1 MDIEEFRAQ
10 AHALVDWIADYRA
23 GIAARPVQAQVQPGD
38 VLAQLPAQP
47 PAEPESF
54 DAVMRDLDAII
65 APGLSHFQHPSF
77 FGYFPANSLPSSVLG
92 DFMSTGLGAL
102 GLSWQS
108 APALA
113 ELEER
118 MAEWMRGMFGFS
130 NLWHGA
136 IQDTAST
143 STLLALLC
151 ARERTTNFGMVR
163 GGLQGEPHPLVVYV
177 SQYSHS
183 SVDKAALLA
192 GFGRAN
198 VRVIEVDE
206 NFALR
211 PDLLEHAI
219 TTDRAAGLVPCVVVA
234 TIGTTTTTALDPIA
248 AVAGIAQKYGL
259 WMHVD
264 GALAGSAMILP
275 ECRWMW
281 QGIEGADSIV
291 INPHKWLGVAFDCS
305 LFYVRDPQHLMRVM
319 GTNPSYLQS
328 AADGA
333 VKNYRDWG
341 IPLGR
346 RFRALKLWTLI
357 RTEGVAAL
365 QARLRRD
372 MKNAQWLAEQV
383 RIQENWRLLA
393 PVVLQTLCVRHEPPG
408 LQGEALDAH
417 TKRWVDA
424 LNRSGRAYLT
434 PATLEGR
441 WMCRISIG
449 AYPTEREHVAA
460 LWETIKEISD
470 FEFQISDFRFQIEA
484 SNLESKSEI

>member
-1 MDIEEFRAQ
+1 MDIEEFRAR
-10 AHALVDWIADYRA
+10 AHALVDWIADFRA
-23 GIAARPVQAQVQPGD
+23 GIAARPVQAPVQPGD
-38 VLAQLPAQP
+38 VLVQLPAEPPDEPQP
-47 PAEPESF
+47 F
-54 DAVMRDLDAII
+54 DDVMRDLDAII
-65 APGLSHFQHPSF
+65 APALSHFQHPSF

-118 MAEWMRGMFGFS
+118 MTDWMRRMLGLS
-130 NLWHGA
+130 DAWQGA

-151 ARERTTNFGMVR
+151 ARERATDFGMVR
-163 GGLQGEPHPLVVYV
+163 GGLQSEARPLTVYV
-177 SQYSHS
+177 SKYAHS

-192 GFGRAN
+192 GFGREY
-198 VRVIEVDE
+198 VRAIDVDE

-211 PDLLEHAI
+211 PDALDAAVAADL
-219 TTDRAAGLVPCVVVA
+219 AAGRRPCAVVA
-234 TIGTTTTTALDPIA
+234 TTGTTTSTALDPLAPIA
-248 AVAGIAQKYGL
+248 AIAQRRGM

-281 QGIEGADSIV
+281 DGVEGADSIV
-291 INPHKWLGVAFDCS
+291 VNPHKWLGAAFDCS
-305 LFYVRDPQHLMRVM
+305 LFYVRDPQHLVRVM

-357 RTEGVAAL
+357 RAEGVRGL

-372 MKNAQWLAEQV
+372 MANAQWLAEQV
-383 RIQENWRLLA
+383 RAAPHWRVLA
-393 PVVLQTLCVRHEPPG
+393 PVPLQTLCVRHEPPG
-408 LQGEALDAH
+408 LSGDALDAH
-417 TKRWVDA
+417 TRAWVDA
-424 LNRSGRAYLT
+424 VNRSGRAYLT
-434 PATLEGR
+434 PAMLEGR
-441 WMCRISIG
+441 WMCRVSVG

-460 LWETIKEISD
+460 LWDTMNAIA
-470 FEFQISDFRFQIEA
+470 RRPEA
-484 SNLESKSEI
+484 

>member
-10 AHALVDWIADYRA
+10 AHALVDWIADFRA
-23 GIAARPVQAQVQPGD
+23 GIAARPVQAQVRPGD
-38 VLAQLPAQP
+38 VLAQLPADPPDEPQP
-47 PAEPESF
+47 F
-54 DAVMRDLDAII
+54 DDVMRDLDAII

-77 FGYFPANSLPSSVLG
+77 FGYFPANSMPSSVLG

-118 MAEWMRGMFGFS
+118 MTDWMRRMFGLS
-130 NLWHGA
+130 DDWQGA

-143 STLLALLC
+143 CTLLALLC
-151 ARERTTNFGMVR
+151 ARERATDFGMVR
-163 GGLQGEPHPLVVYV
+163 GGLQSEAQPLVIYV
-177 SQYSHS
+177 SKYAHS

-192 GFGRAN
+192 GFGRTN
-198 VRVIEVDE
+198 VRVIDVDQS
-206 NFALR
+206 FALR
-211 PDLLEHAI
+211 PDALEAAI
-219 TTDRAAGLVPCVVVA
+219 AADLAASRKPCAVVA
-234 TIGTTTTTALDPIA
+234 TTGTTTSTALDPLAAIA
-248 AVAGIAQKYGL
+248 AITQRHGL

-281 QGIEGADSIV
+281 HGVEGADSIV
-291 INPHKWLGVAFDCS
+291 VNPHKWLGAAFDCS
-305 LFYVRDPQHLMRVM
+305 LFYVRDPQHLVRVM

-328 AADGA
+328 AADGT

-341 IPLGR
+341 LPLGR

-357 RTEGVAAL
+357 RAEGVRGL

-372 MKNAQWLAEQV
+372 IANAQWLADQV
-383 RIQENWRLLA
+383 RAHPDWRLLT
-393 PVVLQTLCVRHEPPG
+393 PVPLQTLCVRHEPPG

-417 TKRWVDA
+417 TKAWADA
-424 LNRSGRAYLT
+424 VNQSGRAYLT
-434 PATLEGR
+434 PAILEGR
-441 WMCRISIG
+441 WMCRVSVG

-460 LWETIKEISD
+460 LWQTMQEKAD
-470 FEFQISDFRFQIEA
+470 
-484 SNLESKSEI
+484 

>member
-10 AHALVDWIADYRA
+10 GHALIDWIADFRA

-38 VLAQLPAQP
+38 ILTRLPLSP
-47 PAEPESF
+47 PDEPESF
-54 DAVMRDLDAII
+54 DAILRDLDEII
-65 APGLSHFQHPSF
+65 APGLSHFVHPSF
-77 FGYFPANSLPSSVLG
+77 FGYFPSNSLPSSVLG

-118 MAEWMRGMFGFS
+118 MTDWMRDMLGLSPAWQGV
-130 NLWHGA
+130 

-151 ARERTTNFGMVR
+151 ARERTSNFSMAR
-163 GGLQGEPHPLVVYV
+163 GGLQSGDAPLIVYV
-177 SQYSHS
+177 SKYSHS

-192 GFGRAN
+192 GFGREN
-198 VRVIEVDE
+198 VRAIDADE

-211 PDLLEHAI
+211 PDALEAAI
-219 TTDRAAGLVPCVVVA
+219 VADLAAGRRPCAVVA
-234 TIGTTTTTALDPIA
+234 TTGTTTSTAIDPIA
-248 AVAGIAQKYGL
+248 PVAAIAQRHGL
-259 WMHVD
+259 WLHVD

-275 ECRWMW
+275 ECRALWD
-281 QGIEGADSIV
+281 GIEGADSIV
-291 INPHKWLGVAFDCS
+291 VNPHKWLGAAFDCS
-305 LFYVRDPQHLMRVM
+305 LYYVRDAQHLMRVM

-328 AADGA
+328 AADGR
-333 VKNYRDWG
+333 VRNYRDWG

-357 RTEGVAAL
+357 RAEGVRAL

-372 MKNAQWLAEQV
+372 IANAQWLAEQV
-383 RIQENWRLLA
+383 RATPGWRVLA
-393 PVVLQTLCVRHEPPG
+393 PVPLQTVCVRHEPPG
-408 LQGEALDAH
+408 LHGEALDVH
-417 TKRWVDA
+417 TKAWVDA
-424 LNRSGRAYLT
+424 INRSGSAYLT

-441 WMCRISIG
+441 WMCRVSIG
-449 AYPTEREHVAA
+449 AYPTEHEHVAA
-460 LWETIKEISD
+460 LWQNMQQAAQQTGV
-470 FEFQISDFRFQIEA
+470 A
-484 SNLESKSEI
+484 